1 MAIMFQT
8 MTPALQQHLADHP
21 ILTKA
26 EEGKLAD
33 IIHNNRRGKQQA
45 INKLVLHNLK
55 LASKIVNE
63 YYTFQDKEDLFAEA
77 VIALEQA
84 ASRFKPGFDAK
95 FSTYASFSIRSR
107 IKRYVGRYSNQVSPS
122 ERVANYLG
130 LVNRFVQLFS
140 QEYGKDPTVAEIS
153 EILGIDE
160 ERVEEMLQHKF
171 SFVSFDFK
179 EESGDEGF
187 RNSLVDTIPDTNA
200 AQTFAGAEQHDDRD
214 ILFEG
219 MDALTERE
227 KGIILERFGFNGN
240 GFQTLESIGQ
250 KLGVS
255 RERIRQIQDNALRKL
270 RKRLAKLTN
279 GKNLLNYC

>member
-1 MAIMFQT
+1 
-8 MTPALQQHLADHP
+8 MTPSLQQHLAEHTV
-21 ILTKA
+21 LTKD
-26 EEGKLAD
+26 EESKLAD
-33 IIHNNRRGKQQA
+33 IIQNNRKGKQQA
-45 INKLVLHNLK
+45 INKLILHNLK

-63 YYTFQDKEDLFAEA
+63 YHNFQDKEDLFAEA
-77 VIALEQA
+77 VIALGQA
-84 ASRFKPGFDAK
+84 AARFRTGFDAK
-95 FSTYASFSIRSR
+95 FSTYAAFSIRSR

-140 QEYGKDPTVAEIS
+140 QEYGKDPTASEIS

-179 EESGDEGF
+179 EERGDEGF

-240 GFQTLESIGQ
+240 GFQTLESIGER
-250 KLGVS
+250 LGVS

-270 RKRLAKLTN
+270 RKRLALMTN
-279 GKNLLNYC
+279 GKNLLNCC

>member
-1 MAIMFQT
+1 MAIMLQT
-8 MTPALQQHLADHP
+8 MTPSLAKHLTEHP

-33 IIHNNRRGKQQA
+33 IIQHNRKGKQEA
-45 INKLVLHNLK
+45 IDKLVLHNLK

-63 YYTFQDKEDLFAEA
+63 QFAFQDKEDLFAEA
-77 VIALEQA
+77 VIALKQA
-84 ASRFKPGFDAK
+84 ASRFRTGFDAK
-95 FSTYASFSIRSR
+95 FSTYAAFSIRSR
-107 IKRYVGRYSNQVSPS
+107 IKRYIGKYSNQVSPS
-122 ERVANYLG
+122 EKVANYLG

-140 QEYGKDPTVAEIS
+140 QEYGKDPTVSEIS

-171 SFVSFDFK
+171 SFVSFDYK
-179 EESGDEGF
+179 EEKGDEGT

-200 AQTFAGAEQHDDRD
+200 AKAYAGAEQHDDRD

-219 MDALTERE
+219 MNALTERE

-240 GFQTLESIGQ
+240 GFQTLESIGER
-250 KLGVS
+250 LGVS
-255 RERIRQIQDNALRKL
+255 RERIRQIQDNALKKL
-270 RKRLAKLTN
+270 RKRLALMTN
-279 GKNLLNYC
+279 GKNLLNCC